1 MKLNNK
7 NEAKIVE
14 SKFQSIRIKLFAT
27 LCAVIAI
34 IMAFLILMNSV
45 VLETYYIH
53 SKQTVLLTAY
63 EAINTFFN
71 RKTNSN
77 DIDFD
82 IELERLS
89 SSNDIDILI
98 TTDTS
103 VYASSKDFLYSVVD
117 IEHNKKD
124 EIDKNILHK
133 GENVE
138 IRRTVD
144 KETDL
149 SFILLSGTL
158 DNGYKLYIRA
168 GIAPIQASAK
178 IANRFLMLIGFIAI
192 FISIILVSVISR
204 KFTSPIE
211 ELNKITKK
219 ISKLDFSSKY
229 RIKDTGDE
237 IDDLRKK
244 YKYHVRNTRKNNKP
258 AQKFK
263 HRTRKRHRRK
273 IENR

>member
-1 MKLNNK
+1 MKSNNK
-7 NEAKIVE
+7 NEPKIVG
-14 SKFQSIRIKLFAT
+14 SKFQSVRIKLFAT
-27 LCAVIAI
+27 LCAVVAI
-34 IMAFLILMNSV
+34 IMSFLILMNTV

-53 SKQTVLLTAY
+53 SKQTVLLATY
-63 EAINTFFN
+63 EAINSFYSG
-71 RKTNSN
+71 KTNNSN
-77 DIDFD
+77 IN
-82 IELERLS
+82 IELERIA

-98 TTDTS
+98 GGDTNI
-103 VYASSKDFLYSVVD
+103 YASSKDFLYSLAD
-117 IEHNKKD
+117 TEYNKKNGVD
-124 EIDKNILHK
+124 TNILHK

-138 IRRTVD
+138 IRRTID
-144 KETDL
+144 KETGL

-168 GIAPIQASAK
+168 GIAPIQESAR
-178 IANRFLMLIGFIAI
+178 IANKFLMTIGCIALL
-192 FISIILVSVISR
+192 ISIMLVSVISR

-244 YKYHVRNTRKNNKP
+244 YKHYVRNTRKNNKS
-258 AQKFK
+258 A
-263 HRTRKRHRRK
+263 
-273 IENR
+273 

>member
-1 MKLNNK
+1 MKSNNK

-63 EAINTFFN
+63 EAINAYYNGTS
-71 RKTNSN
+71 NSSN
-77 DIDFD
+77 ID

-98 TTDTS
+98 TTGTS
-103 VYASSKDFLYSVVD
+103 VYASSKDFLYSLVD
-117 IEHNKKD
+117 IEYNKNNGTD
-124 EIDKNILHK
+124 ENILHK
-133 GENVE
+133 GKNVE

-144 KETDL
+144 KETGL

-158 DNGYKLYIRA
+158 DNEYKLYIRA

-192 FISIILVSVISR
+192 FISIILVSVISK

-244 YKYHVRNTRKNNKP
+244 YKYHVRNTRKNNKT
-258 AQKFK
+258 A
-263 HRTRKRHRRK
+263 
-273 IENR
+273 